1 MKRMTILTLTVLLLT
16 TSCRLSRGPSAGR
29 ATQAPPTPA
38 LTVPAPAS
46 ASAAPVLN
54 VRYSD
59 EATERKNSLSLD
71 IYPVADAQSSPVM
84 IFVHG
89 GGWFRGDKSG
99 VDVMAQAYNQ
109 NGFILLSINY
119 RLIPEVR
126 TNQQMQDVARAVAW
140 TKENISKYGGNPARI
155 FLMGHSAGAH
165 LVSLL
170 GTDEIYLKAEGLA
183 LTDIKGIVSLDTQ
196 TYDLHT
202 LVTNLPKGTG
212 EVYTEAFGTDPEFL
226 KKMSPLTH
234 VKAGKKIP
242 PFLIAY
248 TGEKTT
254 RVYFS
259 NEFYKALQEAGIPST
274 LLPATEKTHGQI
286 MSEFGMPNDRV
297 SSIVFDWLRSV
308 LQNL

>member
-16 TSCRLSRGPSAGR
+16 TSCRLSRGPSVGR

-38 LTVPAPAS
+38 PTVPAPS
-46 ASAAPVLN
+46 FASAAPVLN

-71 IYPVADAQSSPVM
+71 VYPVADAQSLPVM

-89 GGWFRGDKSG
+89 GGWFRGDKAG
-99 VDVMAQAYNQ
+99 ADIMAQAYNQ

-126 TNQQMQDVARAVAW
+126 TDQQMQDVARAVAW
-140 TKENISKYGGNPARI
+140 TKENIGKYGGDPARI

-170 GTDEIYLKAEGLA
+170 GTDETYLQAEGLA

-196 TYDLHT
+196 TYDLLR
-202 LVTNLPKGTG
+202 LVTNLPKGSG
-212 EVYTEAFGTDPEFL
+212 EVYSEAFGTEPEFL

-234 VKAGKKIP
+234 VKADKEIP

-248 TGEKTT
+248 TGEKPT

-259 NEFYKALQEAGIPST
+259 NEFYKALQVAGIPST

-286 MSEFGMPNDRV
+286 MSEFGMLNDRV